1 MKLAMLNFI
10 HNRANFGSSALES
23 GRIAKVIICVLE
35 KEGVPTRLSACSSCL
50 CSLKDSKKGHYMLLQ
65 NLHL

>member
-1 MKLAMLNFI
+1 MLNFI